1 VPGVLADLFE
11 EVAGAIY
18 KDSGYSRKAVV
29 KSFTPFL
36 YQAYGNKLKFYS
48 QRCRPLPIL
57 FIWDWWTTNQM
68 QKKLFIK
75 NVSYSR

>member
-1 VPGVLADLFE
+1 MPGVLADLFE
-11 EVAGAIY
+11 VVAGAIY

-48 QRCRPLPIL
+48 LSSFSSI
-57 FIWDWWTTNQM
+57 IWDWCTTNQM
-68 QKKLFIK
+68 QKQTVNKICFLF
-75 NVSYSR
+75 